1 MLSGKNIK
9 TSPFESSSFYY
20 FSEYFLRNSLVTE
33 KSPMNFKESYCP
45 DSMYL
50 FILGKELG
58 LEEIKSRTIVCL
70 ESSIWAEKMV
80 TKILISCGGFLKM
93 LVPVF
98 HTQRF

>member
-1 MLSGKNIK
+1 
-9 TSPFESSSFYY
+9 
-20 FSEYFLRNSLVTE
+20 
-33 KSPMNFKESYCP
+33 MNFKESYCP

-80 TKILISCGGFLKM
+80 TKILISCGVFKNVSAS
-93 LVPVF
+93 VPY
-98 HTQRF
+98 TE